1 MRALPTRS
9 SGIRLLFDVIFTER
23 PVKNY
28 RDIFKADAALQRQ
41 FNVHLREKGLLKAD
55 PKTYVSLALTQED
68 LDQTADA
75 IAYATQKISG
85 G

>member
-1 MRALPTRS
+1 MALPADSANNNS
-9 SGIRLLFDVIFTER
+9 S
-23 PVKNY
+23 P
-28 RDIFKADAALQRQ
+28 
-41 FNVHLREKGLLKAD
+41 
-55 PKTYVSLALTQED
+55 LTQED